1 MKEANIFMKN
11 DLFSIVAE
19 ISAVSNIVTGLS
31 NQLTENSDSLS
42 VEAFQTALFGVSS
55 YLERLADDLE
65 EIEILMKMAGEDHET
80 N

>member
-1 MKEANIFMKN
+1 MKEANIFMKK

-31 NQLTENSDSLS
+31 NQLAENSDSL
-42 VEAFQTALFGVSS
+42 S

-65 EIEILMKMAGEDHET
+65 EIEILMKMAGENHET

>member
-1 MKEANIFMKN
+1 MKK

-31 NQLTENSDSLS
+31 NQLAENSDSLS

-65 EIEILMKMAGEDHET
+65 EIEILMKMAGENHET
-80 N
+80 NYRI